1 VFRSSSC
8 RAALLPSLFLIISA
22 CSSAGGPLAD
32 RTSFEPATSH
42 VAPGIVAK
50 PASSGYLRGDASGLH
65 LWGSRVSNVTIEALD
80 ESGRPLTGAGAPTIA
95 VTTSDHA
102 RFTVNP
108 VRNTYG
114 TFALQATLAP
124 GAPPCSACRVVRPGM
139 AQLDVSVTG
148 KTGGVKHF
156 SVPVDVSHKIV
167 AISLNPLPNPSLG
180 GADAV
185 LQYYDDNVKP
195 SVIWDDVYL
204 HNSNAFPNVAG
215 LAFGSDDTLY
225 IANSGMYGYP
235 GTVTQY
241 AAGSGDPTPINT
253 FSNGNLRS
261 PAGVALDKTGNLY
274 VADNGNETITRFP
287 TSGSPVTI
295 RPGWKAGS
303 DVVGVAADSARG
315 YLYVAMTGVGMYNPP
330 NRKNVGKLISLPL
343 DFDSN
348 AKPVVSI
355 ESTHNNGVNQPY
367 GLALDPSGSL
377 LVVNDY
383 VSIVEGPPGPGPIHS
398 TLTRYNNALSS
409 SDVLPDATSSA
420 GLKWT
425 LGVASD
431 SAGAVYVSNDAP
443 PNKKGNSGRISLFE
457 YDGGFASKSKPA
469 KRIDLGKGMPSVYAE
484 YYFNI
489 QGVAVD
495 PSPLNN

>member
-1 VFRSSSC
+1 VFSSSSC
-8 RAALLPSLFLIISA
+8 RAAMLPSFLLILTA
-22 CSSAGGPLAD
+22 CSSAAPFGGQ
-32 RTSFEPATSH
+32 TSFEPATSH
-42 VAPGIVAK
+42 VAPGIMAK
-50 PASSGYLRGDASGLH
+50 PASTGYLRGDATGLH
-65 LWGSRVSNVTIEALD
+65 LWGSRPSNVTIEALD
-80 ESGRPLTGAGAPTIA
+80 ETGRPLTGAGAPDIA
-95 VTTSDHA
+95 VTTKD
-102 RFTVNP
+102 RTRLTVTP
-108 VRNTYG
+108 VRSTYG

-124 GAPPCSACRVVRPGM
+124 GMAPCSGCHVVRPGI
-139 AQLDVSVTG
+139 AQLDVSVTP
-148 KTGGVKHF
+148 KAGGVKHF

-204 HNSNAFPNVAG
+204 HNTTSFPNVAG
-215 LAFGSDDTLY
+215 LAFGPDDTLY

-241 AAGSGDPTPINT
+241 AAQSSDPTPIKT

-261 PAGVALDKTGNLY
+261 PAGVALDKSGDVY

-287 TSGSPVTI
+287 ASGSPVTI

-315 YLYVAMTGVGMYNPP
+315 YLYVAMTGVGTYNPP
-330 NRKNVGKLISLPL
+330 SRKNVGRLIALPL
-343 DFDSN
+343 DFDSH

-383 VSIVEGPPGPGPIHS
+383 VSIVEGPPGPGPIYS

-409 SDVLPDATSSA
+409 PGVLPDATSSA

-431 SAGAVYVSNDAP
+431 SSGAVYVSNDAP

-457 YDGGFASKSKPA
+457 YDGGFASKAKPA

-495 PSPLNN
+495 PSPLDN